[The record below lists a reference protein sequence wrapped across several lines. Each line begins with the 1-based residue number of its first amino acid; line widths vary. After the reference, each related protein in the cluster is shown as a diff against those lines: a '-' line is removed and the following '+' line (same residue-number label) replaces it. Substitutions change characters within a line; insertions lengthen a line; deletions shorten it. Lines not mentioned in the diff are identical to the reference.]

1 MIKKIIHKAIIPAR
15 AGSIGFPKKNQ
26 IFFENTA
33 NFLKNLSWIDEVIVT
48 SDDDVVLSKGKQRK
62 YTIYKRPQKLA
73 GPDISIR
80 QVLRDLIK
88 SLNIKDDVIL
98 WLFYLPILFKK
109 LTDFEKAKGIIE
121 DSKVNSLCTF
131 VPVKTHPLN
140 TWNYDQKK
148 NKIFQYIKND
158 IYRRQDL
165 PNAWMHYHY
174 ICCFKSKEI
183 KKLNNELLNTKTYPF
198 FLSKEYS
205 NNLIEIDSPEDL
217 VKWNEANKN
226 R

>member
-73 GPDISIR
+73 GSDISIK

-88 SLNIKDDVIL
+88 SLNIKDDEIL
-98 WLFYLPILFKK
+98 WLFYYLLKKHSLHPFKHMHSN
-109 LTDFEKAKGIIE
+109 DF
-121 DSKVNSLCTF
+121 
-131 VPVKTHPLN
+131 
-140 TWNYDQKK
+140 
-148 NKIFQYIKND
+148 
-158 IYRRQDL
+158 
-165 PNAWMHYHY
+165 
-174 ICCFKSKEI
+174 
-183 KKLNNELLNTKTYPF
+183 
-198 FLSKEYS
+198 
-205 NNLIEIDSPEDL
+205 
-217 VKWNEANKN
+217 
-226 R
+226 